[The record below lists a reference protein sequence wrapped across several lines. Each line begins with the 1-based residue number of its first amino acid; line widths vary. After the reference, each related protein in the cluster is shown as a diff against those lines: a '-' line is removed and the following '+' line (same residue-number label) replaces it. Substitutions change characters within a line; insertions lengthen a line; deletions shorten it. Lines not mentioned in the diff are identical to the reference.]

1 MSRFHKAY
9 QNAVLK
15 PDFMFMR
22 DNLSEYFL
30 DCMTAH
36 VMTVSKLD
44 LAKDHQ
50 AAIASLLRALQELR
64 SYEPDYEPNIPDLY
78 FAYNKKL
85 EAELGEDVVSFLRVG
100 LSRNDLD
107 MTVYK
112 HFLRQQYFELGQ
124 LLLELRS
131 SLLQKAEQYQEQL
144 FIANTHHQP
153 GQPITIGFY
162 LTAFAF
168 ALQRD
173 SERFSDALNRH
184 NTCPLGAAALAGS
197 SHPLDRNYSAALL
210 GFDAPV
216 ANSYEAVSTSD
227 WQFDF
232 ASTCQSVALNCS
244 RLATDLLR
252 WAEEDLINL
261 DTDLT
266 QGSSIMPQ
274 KKNPVTLEH
283 ARTRFSKI
291 LGLSQSVLFSSHNIP
306 FGDLNDFGTD
316 VQQTLFNLGAML
328 TEAFELLNAVIKGL
342 DFDGEKLDAIAE
354 QSDTTATELAD
365 ELVRSHGVSFQK
377 AHHMLQS
384 LIEYATEQN
393 KSLRDLSSNEVETL
407 TGIHIEAA
415 ILKNVLS
422 SKYFIES
429 RNSVGGPASSSL
441 QEQLEQLSTTLYND
455 KEGLYKLELKLQET
469 LTELRLGKLGTN
481 IGVTGQ

>member
-15 PDFMFMR
+15 PDFIFMR
-22 DNLSEYFL
+22 DNLSDYFL

-44 LAKDHQ
+44 LAKGKQDS
-50 AAIASLLRALQELR
+50 ISSLLKSLQVLR
-64 SYEPDYEPNIPDLY
+64 SYVPDYEPDVPDLY

-85 EAELGEDVVSFLRVG
+85 EAEFEEDTVSFLRVG

-131 SLLQKAEQYQEQL
+131 SLHNKAYEYKSQL

-153 GQPITIGFY
+153 GQPITVGFY
-162 LTAFAF
+162 LAAFAF
-168 ALQRD
+168 SLQRD
-173 SERFSDALNRH
+173 FERFHNSLKRH

-197 SHPLDRNYSAALL
+197 SHPLDRIYSAKLL

-232 ASTCQSVALNCS
+232 ATSCQSVALNCS
-244 RLATDLLR
+244 RLVTDLLR
-252 WAEEDLINL
+252 WAEEGIVIL
-261 DTDLT
+261 DTNLT

-283 ARTRFSKI
+283 SRTRFSKV
-291 LGLSQSVLFSSHNIP
+291 LGLSQSVLTSSHNIP

-316 VQQTLFNLGAML
+316 VQQTLLNLSNML
-328 TEAFELLNAVIKGL
+328 NEAFELLIAVIEGL
-342 DFDGEKLDAIAE
+342 DFDKEKLNATAMV
-354 QSDTTATELAD
+354 SDTTATELAD
-365 ELVRSHGVSFQK
+365 ELVRQHGLSFQQ
-377 AHHMLQS
+377 AHHMLQA
-384 LIEYATEQN
+384 LIQYATEQN
-393 KSLRDLSSNEVETL
+393 KGLRELSSNEFQEV
-407 TGIHIEAA
+407 TGIQIEAEE
-415 ILKNVLS
+415 LKIVLS
-422 SKYFIES
+422 SKTFIER
-429 RNSVGGPASSSL
+429 RNGIGGPALNSL
-441 QEQLEQLSTTLYND
+441 QKQLGILRSTLYND
-455 KEGLYKLELKLQET
+455 KEALNKLELNLKEA
-469 LTELRLGKLGTN
+469 LTNLRLGENRELKGRNL
-481 IGVTGQ
+481 